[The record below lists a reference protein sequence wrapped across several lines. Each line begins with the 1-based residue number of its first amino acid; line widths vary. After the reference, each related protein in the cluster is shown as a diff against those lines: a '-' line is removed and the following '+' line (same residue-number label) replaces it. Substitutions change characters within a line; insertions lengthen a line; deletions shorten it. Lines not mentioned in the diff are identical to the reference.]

1 MSEFLT
7 LLSPGDALSRL
18 LHAMPQQSPIRSER
32 LPTSS
37 ALGRVLAEA
46 VRAPIPLPPFARSS
60 VDGFAVRASD
70 TFGASPS
77 LPAYLLV
84 TGEVPMGA
92 APSLVI
98 VAGQA
103 ALIHTGG
110 MLPDGADAVVM
121 VEDVQVVREG
131 EIEVFK
137 AAAPGQNVL
146 LQGEDVAQGEIVV
159 EAGVRLRAQEIG
171 GLIALGVT
179 EVEVARRPRV
189 AILSTGDELVPPEAA
204 PNPGQVR
211 DVNSYTLSALIQ
223 AAGGE
228 PIRYGILP
236 DRLET
241 IVTAAVQARESS
253 DLVVLTAG
261 SSVSTRDM
269 TAEVLNRLGEPGVLV
284 HGVALKPGKPTIL
297 GLADGV
303 PVVGLPGNPVS
314 AIVVARL
321 FVIPLLQRLS
331 GAARRLPA
339 PSIMARIGTN
349 IASEAGRED
358 FIPVRLELDAKGWR
372 AEPVHGRSNLI
383 FPLVRADGLVRIPS
397 EATGVAPGSQVEVEL
412 FDPLT

>member
-1 MSEFLT
+1 
-7 LLSPGDALSRL
+7 
-18 LHAMPQQSPIRSER
+18 
-32 LPTSS
+32 
-37 ALGRVLAEA
+37 
-46 VRAPIPLPPFARSS
+46 
-60 VDGFAVRASD
+60 
-70 TFGASPS
+70 
-77 LPAYLLV
+77 
-84 TGEVPMGA
+84 MGA
-92 APSLVI
+92 APSLV
-98 VAGQA
+98 VAHGQA

-110 MLPDGADAVVM
+110 MVPDGADAVVM

-159 EAGVRLRAQEIG
+159 EAGTRLRAQEIG

-179 EVEVARRPRV
+179 QVEVAQRPRV
-189 AILSTGDELVPPEAA
+189 AILSTGDELVPPEATA
-204 PNPGQVR
+204 MPGQVR
-211 DVNSYTLSALIQ
+211 DVNSYTLSVLVQ

-321 FVIPLLQRLS
+321 FVVPVLHRLS

-349 IASEAGRED
+349 IPSEAGRED

-383 FPLVRADGLVRIPS
+383 FTLVRADGLVRIPS